1 MSNKP
6 VDAGPGWDELETLDL
21 NRHRA
26 DPRENMERA
35 KVKAD
40 WCMENPGFSDSRA
53 RERSATATMV
63 NHFLTLLPDAELG
76 RKTIDNLKSGRGKR
90 LGYKSPLRNAI
101 EVVCVE
107 IESRD
112 PAEVL
117 AALDNVELIRELYN
131 AGLIDV
137 LTQELSNGRFYYVQR
152 DGKEKDVLI
161 KTLKN
166 ILSAL

>member
-6 VDAGPGWDELETLDL
+6 IDAGPAWDELETLGL

-26 DPRENMERA
+26 DPRENVEQA

-53 RERSATATMV
+53 RERSATSTMV
-63 NHFLTLLPDAELG
+63 FHFMTLLPEAELG
-76 RKTIDNLKSGRGKR
+76 RKTIDNLKRGRGKR

-101 EVVCVE
+101 EVVCGE
-107 IESRD
+107 IGSRAS
-112 PAEVL
+112 AEVL
-117 AALDNVELIRELYN
+117 TALDNVELIRELYN
-131 AGLIDV
+131 AGLIDI
-137 LTQELSNGRFYYVQR
+137 LTQELCNGRFYYIQR
-152 DGKEKDVLI
+152 GGQEKAVLI